1 MFGPVLYQL
10 PPRWPVNLE
19 RFEHFLKALP
29 RRRRHAIEFREPS
42 WYNDDVFA
50 LMRKHRVALCL
61 HDMAGSASGRRA
73 IGPFVYARFHGAQ
86 KYSGSYSDAAL
97 EQWASWLGEQAKRG
111 APIYAYFNNDTGGH
125 APHRL
130 NAPPALPAFPAP
142 TMPPCRKVIA
152 SPRGCGGR

>member
-1 MFGPVLYQL
+1 
-10 PPRWPVNLE
+10 
-19 RFEHFLKALP
+19 
-29 RRRRHAIEFREPS
+29 
-42 WYNDDVFA
+42 
-50 LMRKHRVALCL
+50 MRKHRVALRL

-125 APHRL
+125 APRDAVRL
-130 NAPPALPAFPAP
+130 RERLDILLTRGESTP
-142 TMPPCRKVIA
+142 TR
-152 SPRGCGGR
+152 